1 MTNVA
6 VVLMNLGA
14 PDSMDAVVPFLK
26 NLFSDPKILRYP
38 AVIRKPLAH
47 LLAYKRKA
55 AAEENYRILGGK
67 SPLLENTQAQAD
79 ALENYLSL
87 ERPDIHWKTFVCMRY
102 WHPFA
107 DEVVQSVKKL
117 NPEKTILLP
126 LYPQYST
133 TTTGSS
139 FDDWDRASA
148 QYMLKS
154 KTRRTCCYPRM
165 SGLVHELVDQMKLVL
180 PEMDLENTTVLFSAH
195 GLPESIVNAGDPY
208 VWQVQQTVQ
217 AILHVWGENRP
228 FEWKLCFQ
236 SRVGPV
242 SWVKPYLDAEVKQ
255 AAQRGRDILVIPVS
269 FVSEHSETLVELDH
283 EVRELALSQGA
294 ASYKRLQTVGTSVGF
309 VEGLAQRVLTM
320 LDKDRKLLSPT
331 PECPKDQCQ
340 CYSLKFKT
348 F

>member
-26 NLFSDPKILRYP
+26 NLFSDPAILRYP
-38 AVIRKPLAH
+38 SFLRKPLAQF
-47 LLAYKRKA
+47 LAYTRQKA
-55 AAEENYRILGGK
+55 AKENYRLLGGK

-79 ALENYLSL
+79 ALENYLGL

-107 DEVVQSVKKL
+107 DEVVPLVKKF

-126 LYPQYST
+126 LYPQYSST
-133 TTTGSS
+133 TTASS
-139 FDDWDRASA
+139 FDDWDRASVKHMA
-148 QYMLKS
+148 RT

-165 SGLVHELVDQMKLVL
+165 SGFIHEIVEQMKIVF
-180 PEMDLENTTVLFSAH
+180 PQMDMDNTTVLFSAH
-195 GLPESIVNAGDPY
+195 GLPESIVQSGDPY

-217 AILHVWGENRP
+217 AILHVWGETKP

-242 SWVKPYLDAEVKQ
+242 SWVKPYLDEEVKE
-255 AAQRGRDILVIPVS
+255 AAKRGRDIVVIPVS

-283 EVRELALSQGA
+283 EVQALALENGA
-294 ASYKRLQTVGTSVGF
+294 KSYQRMRTVGTSVGF
-309 VEGLAQRVLTM
+309 IEGLAQRVLTM

-331 PECPKDQCQ
+331 PECPKEQCL
-340 CYSLKFKT
+340 CYAQKFKT